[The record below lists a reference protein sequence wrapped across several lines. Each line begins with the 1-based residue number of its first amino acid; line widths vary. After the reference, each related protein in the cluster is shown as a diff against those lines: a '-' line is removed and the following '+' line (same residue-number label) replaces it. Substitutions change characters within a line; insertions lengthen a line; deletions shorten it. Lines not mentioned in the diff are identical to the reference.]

1 MLVRTHHVP
10 LRETMLWVEARI
22 PKPSARILEVGC
34 GEGHVAAA
42 LVGAGHQVVAIDADE
57 AAVTAARYKG
67 VDARLGEF
75 PDCDLPERNQDGAF
89 DIVLFTR
96 SLHHIHNLDAACETA
111 FAMLA
116 PGGSVLV
123 EDWSWN
129 IIDERT
135 AAWAYGLMGVGR
147 AAGIVPDDL
156 WQESKEPLTA
166 WLAEHHGHVHEVAT
180 MRDAIH
186 KCTTS
191 SSHSFALD
199 EEAAPYFYR
208 YFANYTT
215 EKDGGAAITES
226 VLAAERQMLQAR
238 AMAPLGWRLSAA
250 RTD

>member
-22 PKPSARILEVGC
+22 PKSSARILEVGC

-42 LVGAGHQVVAIDADE
+42 LVGAGHQVVAIDANE

-67 VDARLGEF
+67 VDARVGEF
-75 PDCDLPERNQDGAF
+75 PNCDPAVDTDGPF

-96 SLHHIHNLDAACETA
+96 SLHHIHQLDAACEAA
-111 FAMLA
+111 FSMLA

-147 AAGIVPDDL
+147 AAGIVPSDL
-156 WQESKEPLTA
+156 WQESNDPLTA
-166 WLAEHHGHVHEVAT
+166 WLSEHRDHVHEVAT
-180 MRDAIH
+180 MRDAIQ

-208 YFANYTT
+208 YFATYTS
-215 EKDGGAAITES
+215 EKDSGTQITES
-226 VLAAERQMLQAR
+226 VLAAERQMLQTR
-238 AMAPLGWRLSAA
+238 AMAPLGWRLSAV
-250 RTD
+250 RTS